1 MMLMTMQVNLA
12 TYFAPVL
19 SYFPFLFILSAFSIE
34 GNNVFNFLYLS
45 GVEKLEELF
54 DEIGDAKKED
64 SQKPGV
70 FATFVRNP
78 LMAFGK

>member
-1 MMLMTMQVNLA
+1 MLLILLLC
-12 TYFAPVL
+12 FLIFL
-19 SYFPFLFILSAFSIE
+19 SFKLLLFPLFILSAFSIE
-34 GNNVFNFLYLS
+34 GKNVFNFLYLS